1 MQLGEGKPSR
11 RMWLLRSL
19 RAEFQECACLGQNIS
34 KPTVSTVRFEKEN
47 ERTGLKTGH
56 DNTGGRRSAT
66 IL

>member
-34 KPTVSTVRFEKEN
+34 KPAVSMVRFEKEN

-56 DNTGGRRSAT
+56 DNPGGRRSAT